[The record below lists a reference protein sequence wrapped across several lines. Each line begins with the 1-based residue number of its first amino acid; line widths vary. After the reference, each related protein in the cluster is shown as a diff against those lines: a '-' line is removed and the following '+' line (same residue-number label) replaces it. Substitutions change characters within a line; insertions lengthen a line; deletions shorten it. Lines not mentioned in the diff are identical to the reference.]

1 MTSLAYTLTDSA
13 TMLRR
18 QLRHIQRYP
27 SLTAML
33 IGLPVV
39 LLLLFVYVFGA
50 TLGAGLPGGNG
61 DRGAYINYLV
71 PGMLLFSVSG
81 AAQGTAISV
90 AMDTTE
96 GIVDRFR
103 TMAISRASVLT
114 GHVLGSLVQTMLCIA
129 VLIGISLAI
138 GFRPTATPL
147 EWLAT
152 AGVLAA
158 VAFALIWLSVALG
171 LLSDSVET
179 ASNLPMFLILLP
191 FLGSG
196 FVPTDTMPAGL
207 RWFAD
212 HQPFTPITE
221 TLRGL
226 LLGSGIGNSALFAVA
241 WCAVISLLSYLWA
254 KRLFHRRAAR

>member
-18 QLRHIQRYP
+18 QIRHIQRYP
-27 SLTAML
+27 SLTGML

-39 LLLLFVYVFGA
+39 FLLLFVYVFGA
-50 TLGAGLPGGNG
+50 TLGAGLPGGGG
-61 DRGAYINYLV
+61 DRSAYINYLV
-71 PGMLLFSVSG
+71 PGILLFSVTG
-81 AAQGTAISV
+81 AAQGTAISI

-103 TMAISRASVLT
+103 TMAISRAALLT
-114 GHVLGSLVQTMLCIA
+114 GHVLGSLIQTMLCIA
-129 VLIGISLAI
+129 VVLAVSLAI
-138 GFRPTATPL
+138 GFRSTATPL
-147 EWLAT
+147 EWLAA

-158 VAFALIWLSVALG
+158 IAFALIWLSVALG
-171 LLSDSVET
+171 LVSDSVET
-179 ASNLPMFLILLP
+179 ASNLPMFLTLLP

-196 FVPTDTMPAGL
+196 FVPTDTMPVGL

-212 HQPFTPITE
+212 YQPFTPVIE

-226 LLGSGIGNSALFAVA
+226 LLGTGIGNSAAIALA
-241 WCAVISLLSYLWA
+241 WCAAISLLSYLWA
-254 KRLFHRRAAR
+254 KHSFHKRAAR